1 MVCQRTRIAVPSA
14 AQRPPTGGGAGPV
27 HGNDGKRGFV
37 YTIDLSGK
45 TALVTGVA
53 NKRSLAW
60 AIAQELAT
68 AGARVILTY
77 AAERVRD
84 PVEELA
90 SQLPGTP
97 IVQCDVSRDESL
109 DQAFQDIRQA
119 TERIDFFVHSI
130 AFAQREDLEGKFL
143 DTSRDGFRLALD
155 ISAYSLLALTRRVV
169 PMMPGGGSIVCLSY
183 IAAQRAVP
191 SYNVMGTAK
200 ASLEQITRQLAWE
213 LGPGNVRVNCISAGP
228 LNTLSA
234 RGISGFTGILKL
246 YEGRTPLQRNV
257 THKEVGTTGLFL
269 LSDLA
274 SGITGTTVFVDAGY
288 HIVL

>member
-1 MVCQRTRIAVPSA
+1 
-14 AQRPPTGGGAGPV
+14 
-27 HGNDGKRGFV
+27 V

-53 NKRSLAW
+53 NQRSLAW
-60 AIAQELAT
+60 AIAQELAA
-68 AGARVILTY
+68 AGAQVILTY
-77 AAERVRD
+77 AGERVREG
-84 PVEELA
+84 VEELA
-90 SQLPGTP
+90 GQIPGTP
-97 IVQCDVSRDESL
+97 IVECDVSSDESL
-109 DQAFQDIRQA
+109 DGAFGKIREE
-119 TERIDFFVHSI
+119 TERIDYFVHSI
-130 AFAQREDLEGKFL
+130 AFAQREDLEGKFI
-143 DTSRDGFRLALD
+143 DTSREGFRIALD

-169 PMMPGGGSIVCLSY
+169 PLMTAGGSIVSLTY

-213 LGPGNVRVNCISAGP
+213 LGPEGVRINCISAGP

-234 RGISGFTGILKL
+234 RGISGFTGILKH
-246 YEGRTPLQRNV
+246 YEGRAPLQRNV
-257 THKEVGTTGLFL
+257 AHKEVGTAGLFL

-274 SGITGTTVFVDAGY
+274 GGITGTTLFVDAGY